1 MKWTCAVAAIAL
13 ALAPAAAQADS
24 ISDVENAR
32 AKERQG
38 AYLTREDREA
48 LRRYGR
54 NDDWGYRSYGYADGY
69 YADDYDDDYDYGP
82 GVRLY
87 VGPGY

>member
-1 MKWTCAVAAIAL
+1 MAIV
-13 ALAPAAAQADS
+13 LAPAAARADS
-24 ISDVENAR
+24 ISNVENAR

-54 NDDWGYRSYGYADGY
+54 NDDWGYGPRYGYDYGY
-69 YADDYDDDYDYGP
+69 GYDYDDGDYDYGP
-82 GVRLY
+82 SVRLY